1 MNFVTTPDSGWCDSQ
16 ALYTIDPSLR
26 RCIQLEGE
34 PMNNRRTRWPLLVG
48 AATFLGATFAAV
60 PSFAQDRII
69 EEILVTARKREEVL
83 TDVPASIT
91 VLSGAQLERAGVERV
106 ADFIKLVPG
115 MSLVDAAEVGDTQVN
130 IRGINGARDAEN
142 SFAFIL
148 DGILMTNPAAFNR
161 EYINLQQIEVLKGP
175 QGALYGRNA
184 AAGAV
189 IVTTQKPD
197 DTMRFKFKGSAGED
211 STYTGVISAMG
222 PLVEG
227 SSYFSV
233 SADWRDTDGFH
244 SNSFTGDDSVDD
256 FESWN
261 INGRLLFEPSDNLTL
276 DFKARYGEV
285 DAASITFNA
294 SFALPV
300 VAEIF
305 GDPNFY
311 EDSNDHD
318 FEFQANIDPQND
330 QDSLELSGKLD
341 YDADW
346 GTVTAWALYSNIE
359 NSLSADGTSGAFG
372 FFIPE
377 PTCRQTTADEFA
389 AGTTLPSPQI
399 LAPVPEFSVFGP
411 YTPVSCDGTQYQERN
426 QEDYSFEVRVASPDD
441 QQLRWLGGLYYLH
454 IDREVGVNLGI
465 DLGFGV
471 TESLFVPQNG
481 LNPTEQLLWDDF
493 ETDVY
498 AVFGQLEYDISD
510 TVEIAV
516 ALRYDREERD
526 ASSKVP
532 VNAT

>member
-1 MNFVTTPDSGWCDSQ
+1 
-16 ALYTIDPSLR
+16 
-26 RCIQLEGE
+26 
-34 PMNNRRTRWPLLVG
+34 MNNRRTRWPLVIG
-48 AATFLGATFAAV
+48 AATFLGSTLAAV

-91 VLSGAQLERAGVERV
+91 VLNGAQLERAGVERA

-161 EYINLQQIEVLKGP
+161 EYINLEQIEVLKGP

-197 DTMRFKFKGSAGED
+197 DTMRFKFKGSAAED
-211 STYTGVISAMG
+211 NTYSVVASAMG
-222 PLVEG
+222 PIVEG
-227 SSYFSV
+227 STYFSI
-233 SADWRDTDGFH
+233 SGDYRDTDGFH

-261 INGRLLFEPSDNLTL
+261 IKGRLLFEVSDNLSL

-330 QDSLELSGKLD
+330 QDSTELSGKLD
-341 YDADW
+341 YDTDW

-359 NSLSADGTSGAFG
+359 NSFSADGTSGAFG

-426 QEDYSFEVRVASPDD
+426 QEDYSFEVRVASPND
-441 QQLRWLGGLYYLH
+441 QQLRWLGGAYYLH
-454 IDREVGVNLGI
+454 IEREVGVNLGI
-465 DLGFGV
+465 DQGFGI

-498 AVFGQLEYDISD
+498 AVFGQL
-510 TVEIAV
+510 
-516 ALRYDREERD
+516 
-526 ASSKVP
+526 
-532 VNAT
+532 